1 MHVCSVLNW
10 LNVGDSH
17 RPFAHTFWL
26 KRVCLSSTDEPN
38 SSDHHS
44 PIILI
49 ILLCF
54 CGTLIG
60 WGWGNLPPQTCFL
73 PDPGARSV
81 FLTNYRLPSEMIC
94 NSSQWIT
101 LPSAVCVTCQY
112 PLSFSDISGGYFGG
126 RGKWSDGQITPF
138 TEKSSVRLMSAKQQS
153 SGSSGVDSPSLCY
166 IANAPSQHLCC

>member
-1 MHVCSVLNW
+1 MQTCHRCIFHTIIQNCTNSSHVARCFLPAIFYTCLLSPELTQW
-10 LNVGDSH
+10 L
-17 RPFAHTFWL
+17 FAHTFWL
-26 KRVCLSSTDEPN
+26 KRVCLSSPDEPD
-38 SSDHHS
+38 SSDRHP

-49 ILLCF
+49 NLLCF

-73 PDPGARSV
+73 PDPGARSL

-101 LPSAVCVTCQY
+101 LPSAVSVTCQY

-126 RGKWSDGQITPF
+126 GGGSG
-138 TEKSSVRLMSAKQQS
+138 LMDK
-153 SGSSGVDSPSLCY
+153 LR
-166 IANAPSQHLCC
+166 PSQKNLP

>member
-1 MHVCSVLNW
+1 MFFAGYFLYMSAQSCIDSMLEIHIDSFPTRSGWNVCVSPVLMNRI
-10 LNVGDSH
+10 H
-17 RPFAHTFWL
+17 QTTIPP
-26 KRVCLSSTDEPN
+26 SS
-38 SSDHHS
+38 SSS
-44 PIILI
+44 

-101 LPSAVCVTCQY
+101 LPSAVCMTCQY
-112 PLSFSDISGGYFGG
+112 PLSFSDISGGYLGG
-126 RGKWSDGQITPF
+126 GG
-138 TEKSSVRLMSAKQQS
+138 
-153 SGSSGVDSPSLCY
+153 SGLTDKLR
-166 IANAPSQHLCC
+166 PSQKNLP